1 MREVEA
7 NHGER
12 PLLVEHNVGGFGV
25 DFDVELGHGTPV
37 AHVVAAAHEHDF
49 LHALN
54 DARLH
59 AHGHRDIGER
69 AGGNQGDGARL
80 ACHDGFHDVVHRVL
94 LLKRAGWH
102 GQLDAVQ
109 AAFAVNR
116 GSHFLRAHDGA
127 VASGVHGH
135 VGGVRLFEHRAGV
148 VSHLFEALVAS
159 DGGHAQKLD
168 FGVAQREQDGD
179 GVVVSWI
186 AIQDDLLR
194 HDCSFKRG
202 VACMPSAK
210 YQEYSVKG
218 ITLKFNAFEMNRT
231 RKLKVCI
238 RC

>member
-1 MREVEA
+1 MVS
-7 NHGER
+7 G
-12 PLLVEHNVGGFGV
+12 PLLVEHDVSGFGV
-25 DFDVELGHGTPV
+25 DFDVELGHGAPV
-37 AHVVAAAHEHDF
+37 AHVVATAHKHDF

-59 AHGHRDIGER
+59 THGHRDIGER
-69 AGGNQGDGARL
+69 AGGNQGDGAWL

-94 LLKRAGWH
+94 LLERAGWH

-148 VSHLFEALVAS
+148 VSHLFEALLAS

-168 FGVAQREQDGD
+168 FG
-179 GVVVSWI
+179 
-186 AIQDDLLR
+186 L
-194 HDCSFKRG
+194 
-202 VACMPSAK
+202 PSASRMATASSCPGS
-210 YQEYSVKG
+210 QSRMIFFVT
-218 ITLKFNAFEMNRT
+218 IAPLKEGLLACLRQSIKN
-231 RKLKVCI
+231 I
-238 RC
+238 RSKA